1 MTTKARA
8 RRRSR
13 CHGSAWLLIALLC
26 LPAAARAAPVL
37 MVLEHLAD
45 GARVRTEV
53 RVVLEHTASPHAGKG
68 QLKWAI
74 LPGEAIESPTRPADR
89 IVHLFRRVGLQHAH
103 ICSVHAR
110 YFRNKVGAWAP
121 HFRLDEQPLI
131 VRRNGRW
138 QPLEQIA
145 GVASLLVLTSSTLPN
160 AEGFYPALEFGMT
173 TGLTFIDSWIV
184 R

>member
-1 MTTKARA
+1 MATRTKTKLRS
-8 RRRSR
+8 RGRRSV
-13 CHGSAWLLIALLC
+13 AVLMALLS
-26 LPAAARAAPVL
+26 LPLAAEAAPVL
-37 MVLEHLAD
+37 MVLEHFAD
-45 GARVRTEV
+45 GERLRAEV
-53 RVVLEHTASPHAGKG
+53 QVAPEHTVSPYAGKG

-89 IVHLFRRVGLQHAH
+89 VVHLFRQVGLQHAH

-110 YFRNKVGAWAP
+110 YFRHKSGAWVP

-138 QPLEQIA
+138 QPLEQIM